1 MSRPEDVLIFG
12 IGGAGCRVIRSLL
25 SGGCPFALGAI
36 DTDKEAL
43 APLQEGNRAKC
54 ILAGSGWTWRE
65 GSGCGGDVIRGEQ
78 AVAKERHAITGL
90 MEGKKLVVT
99 VAGLGGGVAT
109 GGCRTIASVARALKI
124 PAVFLLVTPF
134 SFESFARRKN
144 AEECIEDLLPIAD
157 IVMRIPND
165 LLFSMLPSETPF
177 EEAFAKS
184 CEELARSAVGICGL
198 LNCENSLNSDYAGF
212 MAMLKGKKCS
222 CGLGVGYAEDSEGLD
237 RCGIAVERML
247 ESPFLGGAG
256 KLENTDA
263 AILTVTG
270 GTDLQIGEIK
280 RTLEMICGLIPK
292 TASVLTG
299 VNVGGMAAGGVQVT
313 AVCIKYDQI
322 PQQTRKETPWAAPAA
337 GPSAGEHPVSAPP
350 AETASGPLEQGVFE
364 LQIFSKGAFANIA
377 PTLYKGEDLDIPTF
391 QRREA
396 LINKGTTSK

>member
-1 MSRPEDVLIFG
+1 MSKPEDVLILG

-25 SGGCPFALGAI
+25 SGGCAFGLGAI
-36 DTDKEAL
+36 DTDREAL
-43 APLQEGNRAKC
+43 APLADKSVNC

-78 AVAKERHAITGL
+78 AVAKERHAITKL
-90 MEGKKLVVT
+90 MEGKQLVVT

-124 PAVFLLVTPF
+124 PAVFMLVTPF
-134 SFESFARRKN
+134 SFESFAKRKN

-222 CGLGVGYAEDSEGLD
+222 CGLGVGCAEGSEGLD

-247 ESPFLGGAG
+247 ESPFLGGTG
-256 KLENTDA
+256 KLESTDA
-263 AILTVTG
+263 AIVTVTG
-270 GTDLQIGEIK
+270 GADLQLGEIK
-280 RTLEMICGLIPK
+280 RTLEIVCNLIPE

-299 VNVGGMAAGGVQVT
+299 VTIGENVMDRVQVT
-313 AVCIKYDQI
+313 VVCIKYDQV
-322 PQQTRKETPWAAPAA
+322 PQQMRKETPWASPPSRPARET
-337 GPSAGEHPVSAPP
+337 PSAAPS
-350 AETASGPLEQGVFE
+350 AETPSVPLEQGMFE
-364 LQIFSKGAFANIA
+364 LQIFNKGAFANVA

>member
-1 MSRPEDVLIFG
+1 MNKPEDVLIFG

-25 SGGCPFALGAI
+25 SGGCPFSLGAI

-43 APLQEGNRAKC
+43 APLQEGKRVEC

-78 AVAKERHAITGL
+78 AVAKERHAITEV
-90 MEGKKLVVT
+90 MEGRKLIVT

-124 PAVFLLVTPF
+124 PALFLLVTPF

-184 CEELARSAVGICGL
+184 CEELARSAVGVCGL
-198 LNCENSLNSDYAGF
+198 LSCEDSLNSDYAGF

-222 CGLGVGYAEDSEGLD
+222 CGLGVGCAEGSEGLD

-247 ESPFLGGAG
+247 ESPFLGEIPEMTEAFKTLNEERFVLHLLQASHVEDVYEKALIHAVDALLWFRPDMETLSVIGQIQR
-256 KLENTDA
+256 ETDMS
-263 AILTVTG
+263 ILTL
-270 GTDLQIGEIK
+270 DLWN
-280 RTLEMICGLIPK
+280 RD
-292 TASVLTG
+292 
-299 VNVGGMAAGGVQVT
+299 
-313 AVCIKYDQI
+313 VCQFVA
-322 PQQTRKETPWAAPAA
+322 QQ
-337 GPSAGEHPVSAPP
+337 
-350 AETASGPLEQGVFE
+350 
-364 LQIFSKGAFANIA
+364 NINCVMD
-377 PTLYKGEDLDIPTF
+377 DLDWEYEVLADYARQHGHVSILRIDRWNRFYSERLMETFHRKGIPF
-391 QRREA
+391 
-396 LINKGTTSK
+396 TSSSPAD

>member
-1 MSRPEDVLIFG
+1 MSKPEDVLIFG

-25 SGGCPFALGAI
+25 SGECPFSLGAI
-36 DTDKEAL
+36 DTDREAL
-43 APLQEGNRAKC
+43 APLQEGKRVEC

-78 AVAKERHAITGL
+78 AVAKERHAISGL
-90 MEGKKLVVT
+90 MEGKKLIVT

-124 PAVFLLVTPF
+124 PAVFMLVTPF

-144 AEECIEDLLPIAD
+144 AEECVEDLLPIAD

-184 CEELARSAVGICGL
+184 CEELARSAIGVCGL

-222 CGLGVGYAEDSEGLD
+222 CGLGVGCAEESEGLD

-256 KLENTDA
+256 KLESTDA
-263 AILTVTG
+263 AIVTVTG
-270 GTDLQIGEIK
+270 GADLQLGEIK
-280 RTLEMICGLIPK
+280 RTLEIVCGMISK

-299 VNVGGMAAGGVQVT
+299 VNVGGTVAGRVQVT
-313 AVCIKYDQI
+313 VVCIKYDQM
-322 PQQTRKETPWAAPAA
+322 PQQARKERPWSSTVPPSVGESSVPA
-337 GPSAGEHPVSAPP
+337 PSAEA
-350 AETASGPLEQGVFE
+350 ASVPLEQGVFE
-364 LQIFSKGAFANIA
+364 LQIFNKGVFANVA